1 MPFLLLIYG
10 IFLFLKIVQPS
21 ELVNN
26 IYLNDYKSIKY
37 YKVDSNIL
45 GELIFEESTGKYTV
59 EVALKYVYN
68 AEKMLLRIEEEVH
81 GQVNVLWDRNNTES
95 ELINEIISLLKQSYS
110 TNEVNK
116 FITSLPNELA
126 KKLMLNY
133 KLTA

>member
-1 MPFLLLIYG
+1 M
-10 IFLFLKIVQPS
+10 
-21 ELVNN
+21 
-26 IYLNDYKSIKY
+26 
-37 YKVDSNIL
+37 
-45 GELIFEESTGKYTV
+45 IFEESTGKYTV